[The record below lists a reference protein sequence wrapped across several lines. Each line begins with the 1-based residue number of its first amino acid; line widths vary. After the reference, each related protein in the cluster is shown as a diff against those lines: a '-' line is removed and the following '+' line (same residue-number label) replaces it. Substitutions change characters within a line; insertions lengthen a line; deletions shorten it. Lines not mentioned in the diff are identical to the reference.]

1 MCGWAIYFAITGD
14 SAEYVRKLHRSVLW
28 WCWDKIVRRY
38 PKTPRKTLRKR
49 FFPNHKFYQLGR
61 YVERSWVFSVPTKL
75 ERPSKKD
82 AKLRLFNL
90 DSIRAPGKALIPMG
104 LNAYEKADR
113 VRLENRTLYT
123 NFPSGAV
130 EKICKRQ
137 KFICP
142 ACGQSLSNGEDI
154 EVHHSPSLKDLRLHA
169 TPNTR
174 VKTVALHKICH
185 TRIHKESQKSSKI

>member
-1 MCGWAIYFAITGD
+1 M
-14 SAEYVRKLHRSVLW
+14 
-28 WCWDKIVRRY
+28 
-38 PKTPRKTLRKR
+38 
-49 FFPNHKFYQLGR
+49 
-61 YVERSWVFSVPTKL
+61 

-90 DSIRAPGKALIPMG
+90 DSIRAPGKAFIPMG

-142 ACGQSLSNGEDI
+142 ACGQSLSNGEDM
-154 EVHHSPSLKDLRLHA
+154 EVHHSPSLKNLRLHA